1 MSTTHDAG
9 LADATADISP
19 QLYARI
25 GAVLYLIIIAAG
37 INGELFVRGSI
48 VVSGDAAAT
57 ARNLVASS
65 ALWRAGIAGDL
76 VMHLC
81 DVGLMLVFYVLLR
94 PVSRNLA
101 LLAILFN
108 LIQTAV
114 LVANKLNLLLPLFLL
129 GDARYLDAFT
139 PQQLQA
145 LSYVSLR
152 THDYGFGFGLMFFGA
167 ECLVVGYLIFR
178 SGYFPRALG
187 ILMQVAGACYLANS
201 FALVVSPPL
210 ASRLFP
216 LILLPPFVAELSL
229 ALWLL
234 VKGVDRT
241 AWAARVEAPSSAPER

>member
-1 MSTTHDAG
+1 MSTTHDAD
-9 LADATADISP
+9 LADASADTPP

-25 GAVLYLIIIAAG
+25 GGVLYLIIIAAG
-37 INGELFVRGSI
+37 MNGELFVRGSI

-101 LLAILFN
+101 LLAVLFN

-201 FALVVSPPL
+201 FALVV
-210 ASRLFP
+210 
-216 LILLPPFVAELSL
+216 
-229 ALWLL
+229 
-234 VKGVDRT
+234 
-241 AWAARVEAPSSAPER
+241 

>member
-139 PQQLQA
+139 PQQLPA

-178 SGYFPRALG
+178 SGYFPR
-187 ILMQVAGACYLANS
+187 
-201 FALVVSPPL
+201 
-210 ASRLFP
+210 
-216 LILLPPFVAELSL
+216 
-229 ALWLL
+229 
-234 VKGVDRT
+234 
-241 AWAARVEAPSSAPER
+241 